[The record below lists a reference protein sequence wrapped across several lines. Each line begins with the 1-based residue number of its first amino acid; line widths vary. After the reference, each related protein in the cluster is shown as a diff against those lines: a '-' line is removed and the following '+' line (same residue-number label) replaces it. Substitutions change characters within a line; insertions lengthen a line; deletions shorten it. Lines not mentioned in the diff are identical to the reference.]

1 MCFFFY
7 LILKTPLPKFCNG
20 ANSGGHHHQGITVKK
35 GNQHQRV
42 IGGGKGKEK
51 GQNKIH
57 FSHKSQSNKQT
68 MASIPQL
75 HPQLS
80 LHLADRS
87 LTPLISTSRTLAA
100 GGGSSP
106 EEQQKKQDA
115 LASLA
120 STALTIHDAALHFG
134 LGRPQRVLADYGG
147 PVMIQ
152 TFLDPAA
159 LRDEHHSTLP
169 LAATP
174 NAAAAAET
182 PVGGGGVGA
191 THLMPHRPLPHR
203 GLSASSIRSAFSRPT
218 SSNTTGQRLQMDG
231 GDGFRMN
238 GSSPAPQADRV
249 SYYGGPDLSRPAA
262 AKNAHAADDDDERDH
277 HDGNDDGGSMD
288 SHKED
293 DDADASPMLVGIV
306 LSASA
311 EEASDS
317 RRATARLEKI
327 GREIQRRWS
336 AE

>member
-1 MCFFFY
+1 
-7 LILKTPLPKFCNG
+7 
-20 ANSGGHHHQGITVKK
+20 
-35 GNQHQRV
+35 
-42 IGGGKGKEK
+42 
-51 GQNKIH
+51 
-57 FSHKSQSNKQT
+57 
-68 MASIPQL
+68 MATIPQL
-75 HPQLS
+75 HPRLS

-87 LTPLISTSRTLAA
+87 LTPLISTSKTLAT
-100 GGGSSP
+100 GGGSGGRNH

-159 LRDEHHSTLP
+159 LRDEPPSTLP
-169 LAATP
+169 TAAATAAATP
-174 NAAAAAET
+174 NPAAVA
-182 PVGGGGVGA
+182 PPGSGA

-218 SSNTTGQRLQMDG
+218 SSSTTGQRSQMDG
-231 GDGFRMN
+231 EGFRVN
-238 GSSPAPQADRV
+238 GSSPAPQVDRAA
-249 SYYGGPDLSRPAA
+249 YYGGQGFPNPAVAA
-262 AKNAHAADDDDERDH
+262 AKTGHAAHDDDHDDH
-277 HDGNDDGGSMD
+277 DSNDDADSMG

-293 DDADASPMLVGIV
+293 EDANSPPMLVGVV

-311 EEASDS
+311 EDATDA

-327 GREIQRRWS
+327 GREIQRRWCF
-336 AE
+336 E

>member
-1 MCFFFY
+1 
-7 LILKTPLPKFCNG
+7 
-20 ANSGGHHHQGITVKK
+20 
-35 GNQHQRV
+35 
-42 IGGGKGKEK
+42 
-51 GQNKIH
+51 
-57 FSHKSQSNKQT
+57 
-68 MASIPQL
+68 MATIPQL

-100 GGGSSP
+100 GSSSP

-159 LRDEHHSTLP
+159 LRDELPSTLP
-169 LAATP
+169 SATP
-174 NAAAAAET
+174 NPQAMASAAG
-182 PVGGGGVGA
+182 PPGSA
-191 THLMPHRPLPHR
+191 TNLTPHRPLPHR

-218 SSNTTGQRLQMDG
+218 SSNTTGQRSQVE
-231 GDGFRMN
+231 GDGFRVN
-238 GSSPAPQADRV
+238 GSLPAPHADMA
-249 SYYGGPDLSRPAA
+249 SYYGGSDFPRPAA
-262 AKNAHAADDDDERDH
+262 AKNGHAAGDDDNDEHDDH
-277 HDGNDDGGSMD
+277 DSNDDGDSMD
-288 SHKED
+288 SRKGDE
-293 DDADASPMLVGIV
+293 DADAAPMLVGIV

-311 EEASDS
+311 EEATDA